1 MKMAFRWKVLFSVAC
16 VVGLA
21 TLYGLRYQFG
31 PESAK
36 PKYDAMRRYRLS
48 TLSDADLKEIVEK
61 ASKAKE
67 EYLARM
73 QAAAK
78 EADEREKEEREAR
91 EKTRAQCDSD
101 PIFKLRNENLCRT
114 SGGFFIPGPVVPDQP
129 TPSEDEFVEG
139 YIMGRCLD
147 VATVREARKI
157 GCLAPR

>member
-1 MKMAFRWKVLFSVAC
+1 MAFRWKVLFSAGC

-21 TLYGLRYQFG
+21 MLYGLWYQFG

-61 ASKAKE
+61 ASKAKA

-78 EADEREKEEREAR
+78 EADEREKQEREAR
-91 EKTRAQCDSD
+91 EKIRAQCDSD
-101 PIFKLRNENLCRT
+101 PVFKLRNENLCHPHV
-114 SGGFFIPGPVVPDQP
+114 GFNIPGPVPDEP

-139 YIMGRCLD
+139 YVMGRCLD

-157 GCLAPR
+157 GCLAPQ